1 MKYEIDS
8 LILEAT
14 KTLITS
20 SISTLKDLYHRE
32 THFDRK
38 VILEA
43 TIKCLK
49 QAYANLDGHANKTKP
64 IRKIGI
70 TNK

>member
-20 SISTLKDLYHRE
+20 SIATLKDLYNRE
-32 THFDRK
+32 QSFDKK
-38 VILEA
+38 VMLEA
-43 TIKCLK
+43 TINCLR
-49 QAYANLDGHANKTKP
+49 QAYNNLEGNANKPKP

-70 TNK
+70 TSK